1 MRERTNVIEPAK
13 RINTP
18 MLNLGEIRPIPAAHF
33 GILRSRNLPTNRTG
47 VCSTKRIECTMRHV
61 RAQLISAF
69 LLLPTVASLVA
80 NIMRLP
86 VRNAVLHQ
94 AMGRRQRPPANHR
107 RHASLGEGDDV
118 PSTKAN
124 NVAVVGGGLAGL
136 SVSYQL
142 LEKSRGAN
150 MQLTIIDKNLPGEG
164 GASTVA
170 GGLLHPFSPRGK
182 LIHMG
187 MKGLEVSSR
196 LIDIASKY
204 EPECVLR
211 DKLYRITQTDSHV
224 EQLTTTADTYPDLA
238 TWLDQNQISKICGT
252 EHSLGGLE
260 LSNGCKIIHVPT
272 YLKGLWMACQEA
284 STGNTVN
291 WSVEENVKGDWKSR
305 LSEFDTVVFAAGSGL
320 FHDKILRN
328 DAHEFPAEMVRGQS
342 IEMHTN
348 ELEGTRN
355 EAVLCGKYVA
365 PMVAQDQI
373 LIGATHEYK
382 TEALSEDEVWN
393 ELKNRSYELA
403 PNLWDHGT
411 VARITSG
418 YRVQSKRG
426 KYGRMPIIGRSSG
439 DIHDNSWLFT
449 GLSSRGL
456 IYHGVF
462 GDILSSAIIEN
473 DELSMLEE
481 YPDLHWWKPKTE

>member
-1 MRERTNVIEPAK
+1 
-13 RINTP
+13 
-18 MLNLGEIRPIPAAHF
+18 
-33 GILRSRNLPTNRTG
+33 
-47 VCSTKRIECTMRHV
+47 MRHV
-61 RAQLISAF
+61 RARLISAF
-69 LLLPTVASLVA
+69 LFLPSVASLVD

-86 VRNAVLHQ
+86 FRNAVLHQ
-94 AMGRRQRPPANHR
+94 AIGRRQRRPANHR
-107 RHASLGEGDDV
+107 RHASLGEGDDA
-118 PSTKAN
+118 PSTKVN

-142 LEKSRGAN
+142 LEKSRGTN

-164 GASTVA
+164 GASSVA

-187 MKGLEVSSR
+187 MEGLEVSSR

-211 DKLYRITQTDSHV
+211 DQLYRIAQTDSHV
-224 EQLTTTADTYPDLA
+224 EQLIKTADTYPNLA
-238 TWLDQNQISKICGT
+238 TWLGQNQISKICGT

-260 LSNGCKIIHVPT
+260 LSNGCKVIHVPT
-272 YLKGLWMACQEA
+272 YLKGLWMACQETSA
-284 STGNTVN
+284 GKTVMWN
-291 WSVEENVKGDWKSR
+291 VEEHVKDWKSR

-320 FHDKILRN
+320 FHDKILK
-328 DAHEFPAEMVRGQS
+328 DDTYDFPAEMVRGQS
-342 IEMHTN
+342 IEMQMHAN
-348 ELEGTRN
+348 ELGGRRN

-382 TEALSEDEVWN
+382 AEALSEDEVWN

-426 KYGRMPIIGRSSG
+426 KYGRMPIIGKSSG
-439 DIHDNSWLFT
+439 DIHDNAWLFT

-462 GDILSSAIIEN
+462 GDVLSSAIIEN

-481 YPDLHWWKPKTE
+481 YPDLHWWKAKKE